1 MAEKSKEI
9 IKELNSQLLK
19 KDFKKIYLF
28 YGQEIFLI
36 DEYTRRFS
44 HAIVGGNLNNI
55 VKFDGETANYNDII
69 NEMFSISFDLEPRVL
84 IFKNFF
90 KYASTNS
97 NLNLSAIIDNLKNFK
112 SDSTYII
119 FKEYEAKENKLFS
132 ALKQIA
138 YSAEFVQPS
147 MSDLVRWVQ
156 NVMSK
161 EGKAISENMAQE
173 IILHY
178 NKDMMLIYN
187 YLQVLISY
195 LGKRS
200 KVTHEDILKTLTD
213 NPQDHIFQMLDAFAT
228 KDTEGGYKY
237 LRELY
242 QLRTSVSKI
251 LALILRH
258 FKILGM
264 LKEMQETNKK
274 QIAKQLGILEFF
286 VDKYKKQAESFT
298 LDKIKSI
305 IQKTIEYEYMIKK
318 GQIDDET
325 ALEMLLYQIVK

>member
-1 MAEKSKEI
+1 LAEKSKEI

-44 HAIVGGNLNNI
+44 YAIVGGNLNNI

-69 NEMFSISFDLEPRVL
+69 NEMFSISFDLEPKVL

-97 NLNLSAIIDNLKNFK
+97 SLNLSAIIDNLKNFK

-119 FKEYEAKENKLFS
+119 FKEYEAKENKFFS

-147 MSDLVRWVQ
+147 MPDLVKWVQ

-187 YLQVLISY
+187 HLQVLISY

-200 KVTHEDILKTLTD
+200 KVTHDDILKTLTD

-286 VDKYKKQAESFT
+286 VDKYKKQAESLT

>member
-1 MAEKSKEI
+1 MAEKTKEI

-36 DEYTRRFS
+36 DEYTKRFS

-55 VKFDGETANYNDII
+55 VRFDGETANYNDII

-97 NLNLSAIIDNLKNFK
+97 SLNLSSIIDNLKNFK

-119 FKEYEAKENKLFS
+119 FKEYETKENKLFS
-132 ALKQIA
+132 GLKQIA
-138 YSAEFVQPS
+138 FSAEFVQPS
-147 MSDLVRWVQ
+147 MPDLVKWVQ

-161 EGKAISENMAQE
+161 EGKTISDNMAQE

-200 KVTHEDILKTLTD
+200 KVTHDDILKTLTD

-228 KDTEGGYKY
+228 KDLESGYKY

-286 VDKYKKQAESFT
+286 VDKYKKQAETFT
-298 LDKIKSI
+298 LDKIKTI
-305 IQKTIEYEYMIKK
+305 IQKTIECEYMIKR

>member
-36 DEYTRRFS
+36 DEYTKRFS

-97 NLNLSAIIDNLKNFK
+97 SLNLSAIIDNLKNYK

-138 YSAEFVQPS
+138 FSAELVQPS
-147 MSDLVRWVQ
+147 MPDLVKWVQ

-161 EGKAISENMAQE
+161 EGKTISDNMAQE

-200 KVTHEDILKTLTD
+200 KVTHDDILKTLTD

-228 KDTEGGYKY
+228 KDLESGYKY

-298 LDKIKSI
+298 LDKIKSV

>member
-44 HAIVGGNLNNI
+44 HAITSGNLNNI
-55 VKFDGETANYNDII
+55 VKFDGETANYNDVI
-69 NEMFSISFDLEPRVL
+69 NEMFSISFDLEPKVL

-90 KYASTNS
+90 KYSTTNS
-97 NLNLSAIIDNLKNFK
+97 SLNLSAIIDNLKNFR
-112 SDSTYII
+112 SDSTYVI
-119 FKEYEAKENKLFS
+119 FKEYEAKETKLFS

-138 YSAEFVQPS
+138 FSAEFVQPS
-147 MSDLVRWVQ
+147 MPDLIKWVQ

-161 EGKAISENMAQE
+161 EGKAISENIAQE

-200 KVTHEDILKTLTD
+200 KITHDDILKTLTD

-228 KDTEGGYKY
+228 KDLESGYKY

-242 QLRTSVSKI
+242 QLKTSVSKI

-264 LKEMQETNKK
+264 LKETQETNKK

-286 VDKYKKQAESFT
+286 IDKYKKQAETFT
-298 LDKIKSI
+298 LDKIKTI
-305 IQKTIEYEYMIKK
+305 IQKTIEYEYMIKR

>member
-1 MAEKSKEI
+1 
-9 IKELNSQLLK
+9 
-19 KDFKKIYLF
+19 
-28 YGQEIFLI
+28 
-36 DEYTRRFS
+36 
-44 HAIVGGNLNNI
+44 
-55 VKFDGETANYNDII
+55 
-69 NEMFSISFDLEPRVL
+69 VL

-97 NLNLSAIIDNLKNFK
+97 SLNLSAVIDNLKNFK

-147 MSDLVRWVQ
+147 MPDLVKWVQ

-200 KVTHEDILKTLTD
+200 KVTHDDILKTLTD

-318 GQIDDET
+318 GQIEDET

>member
-1 MAEKSKEI
+1 MDRSKEI

-19 KDFKKIYLF
+19 KEFKKIYLF

-36 DEYTRRFS
+36 DEYTKRISR
-44 HAIVGGNLNNI
+44 AIVNGNTNNI
-55 VKFDGETANYNDII
+55 IRFDGEDANYNDIV
-69 NEMFSISFDLEPRVL
+69 NEMISISFDLQPRVL

-90 KYASTNS
+90 KYSTTNS
-97 NLNLSAIIDNLKNFK
+97 NLNLSGIVERLKDFN
-112 SDSTYII
+112 SDKVYII
-119 FKEYEAKENKLFS
+119 FKEYEAKENKLFNS
-132 ALKQIA
+132 LKSIA
-138 YSAEFVQPS
+138 FSAEFTTPS
-147 MSDLVRWVQ
+147 MPDLIKWVQ
-156 NVMSK
+156 NIMAK
-161 EGKAISENMAQE
+161 EGKVISENMAQE
-173 IILHY
+173 IIMHY

-195 LGKRS
+195 LGKKSRPA
-200 KVTHEDILKTLTD
+200 HEDILKTLTD

-228 KDTEGGYKY
+228 KDVESGFRY
-237 LRELY
+237 LKELY
-242 QLRTSVSKI
+242 QLKTSVSKI

-264 LKEMQETNKK
+264 MKELQETNKK

-286 VDKYKKQAESFT
+286 VDKYKKQSEAFT
-298 LDKIKSI
+298 LDKIKNI
-305 IQKTIEYEYMIKK
+305 IQRTIEYEYMIKR

>member
-44 HAIVGGNLNNI
+44 YAIVGGNLNNI

-69 NEMFSISFDLEPRVL
+69 NEMFSISFDLEPKVL

-97 NLNLSAIIDNLKNFK
+97 SLNLSAIIDNLKNFK

-119 FKEYEAKENKLFS
+119 FKEYEAKENKFFS

-147 MSDLVRWVQ
+147 MPDLVKWVQ

-187 YLQVLISY
+187 HLQVLISY

-200 KVTHEDILKTLTD
+200 KVTHDDILKTLTD

-286 VDKYKKQAESFT
+286 VDKYKKQAESLT